1 MNKCTYRWDK
11 KAWITSSLFEDY
23 LNDLNHKMIK
33 SNRSIV
39 LLLDNA
45 TPHVDLP
52 LSNVKLVFYPPN
64 CTSHIQPLDQGII
77 RSFKAYYKHN
87 LVNRIIHEIDN
98 PDSKKMNILDSSHR
112 GIK

>member
-1 MNKCTYRWDK
+1 MGEKLKPLVIGRSENPRAFKNMNKCKLPATYRWNK
-11 KAWITSSLFEDY
+11 KAWMTSSLFEEY
-23 LNDLNHKMIK
+23 LNDLNHKMKK
-33 SNRSIV
+33 SNRSIL

-87 LVNRIIHEIDN
+87 
-98 PDSKKMNILDSSHR
+98 
-112 GIK
+112 